1 MSSCEFKHQLS
12 KVSIIIQSSEFIITY
27 DLNNII
33 NKFHTFINI
42 IPYKNQSSNFLPG
55 SIITTFTYQKPTR
68 PLSSQLTYTS
78 SQLGYLKLKHWVYS
92 MEFQHDMSGFPWVVS
107 HDMVLTLRPFKE
119 SLELTLWRKCDF
131 IEYR

>member
-42 IPYKNQSSNFLPG
+42 IPYNNQSSNFLPG
-55 SIITTFTYQKPTR
+55 SIITTFTYQKQNDGC
-68 PLSSQLTYTS
+68 LSS
-78 SQLGYLKLKHWVYS
+78 
-92 MEFQHDMSGFPWVVS
+92 
-107 HDMVLTLRPFKE
+107 
-119 SLELTLWRKCDF
+119 
-131 IEYR
+131 